1 MRPRRRTLYLII
13 IALVATCASALCQ
26 RDRYSLLVERLDG
39 LKHTRCTRVTQ
50 IGKSAEGR
58 PIFAVTVTSPNN
70 PETIARGRIRVLF
83 ICGQHGDEPSS
94 VTAMLNLVEELSQTQ
109 NSLYRSV
116 LERAVIVLVPV
127 ANPDGFSR
135 FQRLNGQGAD
145 LNRDWSDADQPE
157 TAAISRL
164 VSDLR
169 PQVVVDEHEWL
180 DSSPWLQN
188 SVEVASFGQH
198 TQYKLERLMAG
209 AIAARLSRDGD
220 QLDVRKYHD
229 GADGG
234 LAHRHFTNQGICSFL
249 VETSPNWSPKA
260 RNRVY
265 KSFAS
270 ALLVN
275 LAFPPSEQIAS
286 NLRGISNGHKAAG
299 PAIAALYAPERPGPV
314 PPSPAA
320 VVCLAVFALI
330 ACVVIR
336 SAGGDRERPVEIAAR
351 RAKPVSLAI
360 TDALE
365 TNLSPR
371 MKVALIH
378 ECRLRPTDRRD
389 TLRKPIPESPV
400 LLDPFENRALNR
412 RWDSKIR
419 RREVQRSPAEEKRV
433 ARERALARWQRAI

>member
-1 MRPRRRTLYLII
+1 MRNRRRSSFII
-13 IALVATCASALCQ
+13 LALLALTAASALCQ
-26 RDRYSLLVERLDG
+26 RDRYSLVIERLHG

-50 IGKSAEGR
+50 IGTSAEGR
-58 PIFAVTVTSPNN
+58 PIFAVTVTSPTN
-70 PETIARGRIRVLF
+70 PETIARGRVRVLF

-94 VTAMLNLVEELSQTQ
+94 VTAMLNLVEELSRTR

-135 FQRLNGQGAD
+135 FRRPNGQGVD

-164 VSDLR
+164 VSSLR
-169 PQVVVDEHEWL
+169 PQVVVDAHEWL
-180 DSSPWLQN
+180 DSSPPLRN
-188 SVEVASFGQH
+188 SVEVAGFGQH
-198 TQYKLERLMAG
+198 SQYKLERLMAG
-209 AIAARLSRDGD
+209 AVAARLSRDGV

-229 GADGG
+229 GADDG
-234 LAHRHFTNQGICSFL
+234 LAHRHFTNEGVCSFL

-260 RNRVY
+260 RIRVY

-299 PAIAALYAPERPGPV
+299 TAIAALYAPERPKV
-314 PPSPAA
+314 LPPSPIALI
-320 VVCLAVFALI
+320 CLAVFTLI
-330 ACVVIR
+330 ACSVIR
-336 SAGGDRERPVEIAAR
+336 CTGADKQRTEAASNPR
-351 RAKPVSLAI
+351 VKPISLTI

-365 TNLSPR
+365 TSLSPR
-371 MKVALIH
+371 MKVALIR
-378 ECRLRPTDRRD
+378 EYRLRPTDRRD

-400 LLDPFENRALNR
+400 LLDPSENRALNR
-412 RWDSKIR
+412 RWDSGIR
-419 RREVQRSPAEEKRV
+419 RREVQRTPAEERRLV
-433 ARERALARWQRAI
+433 RERALARWQRAV